1 MDSEKAAIMATS
13 DEEHEEI
20 EEEEEDD
27 ADKSGE
33 GADQVAV
40 GAVLRNP
47 QVMAALQARLDSMVG
62 NQSGYVKTLPAVVQR
77 RIKALKNIQ
86 LEITNVES
94 EFFKEVHALECKY
107 QSSYEPL
114 FEKRATITKG
124 DYEPTEEE
132 STWTLDDDDE
142 ELSEEM
148 KSKAILEGEK
158 KDEESKGIPEFWLTI
173 FKNVDLLADMMQEHD
188 EPILKHLI
196 DIKVQ
201 YKENPMGFILEFHFS
216 PNEHFENSVLIK
228 KYEMKCTPD
237 EEDPFSF
244 EGPEIHKCK
253 GTVIDWKK
261 GKNITVKT
269 IKKKQKHKS
278 KGSVRT
284 VTKTVQNDSFFN
296 FFNPPTVSDDPEVEV
311 DDDTRALLTAD
322 FEIGHYIR
330 ESIIPRAVLYFTGEA
345 LMDDE
350 FDEEEEEEDGDE
362 EGEEGEEEE
371 EDPDFDPRKRAKAV
385 RGQKGGQANPAECK
399 QQWIFMQWK
408 GNRKKS
414 RLQAQCFS

>member
-399 QQWIFMQWK
+399 QQ
-408 GNRKKS
+408 
-414 RLQAQCFS
+414 

>member
-1 MDSEKAAIMATS
+1 MDSEKAAIMATT

-399 QQWIFMQWK
+399 QQWIFMPWK

>member
-188 EPILKHLI
+188 EPILKHLT

-399 QQWIFMQWK
+399 QQ
-408 GNRKKS
+408 
-414 RLQAQCFS
+414 

>member
-1 MDSEKAAIMATS
+1 MATT

-399 QQWIFMQWK
+399 QQ
-408 GNRKKS
+408 
-414 RLQAQCFS
+414 